1 MKIANKEFRNVL
13 NEAEGLRV
21 SAMYLLE
28 SPVKGTIL
36 SVRVKY
42 GGELQFM
49 IATEN
54 AILFGEPRSVLLI
67 DEAEIVEF
75 LD

>member
-1 MKIANKEFRNVL
+1 MKIANKEFHNVL

-21 SAMYLLE
+21 SAIYLLE

-54 AILFGEPRSVLLI
+54 VILFGEPRSALLI
-67 DEAEIVEF
+67 DEEEIVEF